1 MVRLFYFISALV
13 FPAILFSQKKVPA
26 ANVKISFVNTVN
38 HVPLVLDS
46 VTYTNAFAE
55 NYTVSKFK
63 YYISNLFL
71 VADKKNIAVKE
82 SYYLVDEKDTAT
94 KSILLTLPVGNYESL
109 SFLLGVDS
117 LKNVSGAQ
125 SGALDPTNDMFW
137 TWNSGYVM
145 AKLEGNSPASTV
157 VNNKVEY
164 HIGGFAS
171 ADNVI
176 KKITLPLNTNINKD
190 TVTEIII
197 EADINTW
204 WQIPNDILIAA
215 NAVCTNPGVL
225 AKKIAAN
232 YSKMFS
238 VIKISTPA
246 N

>member
-1 MVRLFYFISALV
+1 MARLFYFISALV
-13 FPAILFSQKKVPA
+13 FPVLLFSQKKAPA
-26 ANVKISFVNTVN
+26 ASVKISFVHTVN
-38 HVPLVLDS
+38 HVPLILDS
-46 VTYTNAFAE
+46 GTYTNPFAE

-63 YYISNLFL
+63 YYISNLYL
-71 VADKKNIAVKE
+71 VNDKKNTVVNNN
-82 SYYLVDEKDTAT
+82 YYLVDEKDAAS
-94 KSILLTLPVGNYESL
+94 KSFSLTMPPGNYESI

-137 TWNSGYVM
+137 TWNTGYVM

-164 HIGGFAS
+164 HIGGFAG

-176 KKITLPLNTNINKD
+176 KKITLPLNININKD

-204 WQIPNDILIAA
+204 WQMPNDILIAA

-238 VIKISTPA
+238 LKKITAA

>member
-1 MVRLFYFISALV
+1 M
-13 FPAILFSQKKVPA
+13 LFSQKKAPA
-26 ANVKISFVNTVN
+26 SNVKISFVNTVN
-38 HVPLVLDS
+38 HVPLILDS
-46 VTYTNAFAE
+46 VTYTNPFAE

-63 YYISNLFL
+63 YYISNLYL
-71 VADKKNIAVKE
+71 VADKKKIAVKE

-94 KSILLTLPVGNYESL
+94 KSILLTLQAGNYESL

-125 SGALDPTNDMFW
+125 TGALDPANDMFW
-137 TWNSGYVM
+137 TWNTGYVM
-145 AKLEGNSPASTV
+145 AKLEGNSPSSTV

-164 HIGGFAS
+164 HIGGFAG
-171 ADNVI
+171 ADNVV
-176 KKITLPLNTNINKD
+176 KKISLPLTVNINKD

-204 WQIPNDILIAA
+204 WQMPNDILIAT
-215 NAVCTNPGVL
+215 NAVCTNPGAL

-232 YSKMFS
+232 YSKMFL
-238 VIKISTPA
+238 IKKIITAA

>member
-1 MVRLFYFISALV
+1 MARVFYFISALV
-13 FPAILFSQKKVPA
+13 FPVLLFSQKKAPVH
-26 ANVKISFVNTVN
+26 NVKISFVHTVN
-38 HVPLVLDS
+38 HVPLLLDS
-46 VTYTNAFAE
+46 VTYTNPFAE

-63 YYISNLFL
+63 YYISNFFL
-71 VADKKNIAVKE
+71 VADKKNIVVKE
-82 SYYLVDEKDTAT
+82 SYYLVDEKDTLT
-94 KSILLTLPVGNYESL
+94 KSILLKVPAGNYDSL

-125 SGALDPTNDMFW
+125 TGALDPTNDMFW
-137 TWNSGYVM
+137 TWNTGYVM

-164 HIGGFAS
+164 HIGGFAG
-171 ADNVI
+171 ADNVL
-176 KKITLPLNTNINKD
+176 KKITLPLTVNINKD

-197 EADINTW
+197 EADINNW
-204 WQIPNDILIAA
+204 WQMPNDILIAA
-215 NAVCTNPGVL
+215 NAVCTNPGAL

-238 VIKISTPA
+238 VKKISTPA